1 MSDWI
6 KRVFLGIAVLGLLA
20 AAPAQAQN
28 GRGQGN
34 GAGASANVVQLRP
47 TGVVHGQ
54 YIVVLR
60 DHVGD
65 PRAVANALARAH
77 GLGLGLVYSSALKG
91 FSARIPERA
100 LAALARDPRVDYIE
114 ADQWVQAFAQTIPTG
129 VERIFAYENLNI
141 TIDGSDDY
149 RIDVDVAVIDT
160 GIDLDHPDLNVVGS
174 TNCAKGGP
182 FGGDCKDGE
191 GNDGNGH
198 GTHVAGTIAAIDNGI
213 GVVGV
218 APGARL
224 WAVRV
229 LDNNGSG
236 WMSWIIGG
244 IDWVTANADI
254 IEVANMSLGCECS
267 SSAMNTAIANS
278 VAAGVVYAVA
288 AGNSNKDAATFSPAN
303 HPDVITVSALADFD
317 GLAGGLG
324 SPTCR
329 TDQDD
334 TGADFS
340 NWGSLIEVAA
350 PGVCILST
358 WNDGGTNTISGTS
371 MASPHAAGAAALLA
385 SGASDPTSKADVDA
399 IIATIV
405 AEGNFDWID
414 DSGDG
419 IPEPFLDV
427 GYSPVFNPATVAG
440 EGGTTPASATPVA
453 SITSPA
459 DNSIIASGATILFE
473 GTASDTEDGD
483 LTASLVWTSDL
494 DGQIGTGGSFST
506 TLSDGNHTITAEVTD
521 SGSATGSSSIAV
533 EVSNVPPAV
542 AITNPVDGSTS
553 DSGATILFEGT
564 ASDTEDGDVTASL
577 VWTSDIDGQI
587 GTGGSFSTTLSD
599 GNHTITA
606 SAIDSGSKT
615 GTDSVSIT
623 VGTPPAEATTVS
635 VDSITYATEGGKNQ
649 DKHLLIT
656 VTLEDD
662 LFNLVEG
669 ASVSIDLYRDNS
681 KIASGTATTG
691 TDGTVTFSLKNAKSG
706 CYTTDVTDVIVGGLI
721 WDGADPANG
730 FCK

>member
-1 MSDWI
+1 MSDWF

-28 GRGQGN
+28 GRGQGH
-34 GAGASANVVQLRP
+34 GAGASADVVQLRP
-47 TGVVHGQ
+47 LGVVPGQ

-60 DHVGD
+60 DDVGD

-91 FSARIPERA
+91 FSARVPGRA
-100 LAALARDPRVDYIE
+100 LDALARDPRVDYIE
-114 ADQWVQAFAQTIPTG
+114 ADQWVQTFAQTVPTG
-129 VERIFAYENLNI
+129 IQRIFADANPNI
-141 TIDGSDDY
+141 TIDGIDDV
-149 RIDVDVAVIDT
+149 RIDVDIAVIDT

-174 TNCAKGGP
+174 TDCARGGP
-182 FGGDCKDGE
+182 FGGNCNDGD

-198 GTHVAGTIAAIDNGI
+198 GTHVAGTIAALDNDF

-229 LDNNGSG
+229 LDNSGSG

-244 IDWVTANADI
+244 IDWVTEKANI

-267 SSAMNTAIANS
+267 SDALDTAISNS
-278 VAAGVVYAVA
+278 AAAGVVYAVA

-317 GLAGGLG
+317 GELGGLG

-350 PGVCILST
+350 PGVCIRST
-358 WNDGGTNTISGTS
+358 WNDGGYNTISGTS

-385 SGASDPTSKADVDA
+385 SGANDPQDGFDVD
-399 IIATIV
+399 TIV
-405 AEGNFDWID
+405 TTIINAGNSNWTD

-419 IPEPFLDV
+419 IPEPLLDV
-427 GYSPVFNPATVAG
+427 GDSTVFAPATVAVD
-440 EGGTTPASATPVA
+440 GGTPPVNDTPVV

-459 DNSIIASGATILFE
+459 DGSTFDSGATILFE

-506 TLSDGNHTITAEVTD
+506 TLSDGK
-521 SGSATGSSSIAV
+521 
-533 EVSNVPPAV
+533 
-542 AITNPVDGSTS
+542 
-553 DSGATILFEGT
+553 
-564 ASDTEDGDVTASL
+564 
-577 VWTSDIDGQI
+577 
-587 GTGGSFSTTLSD
+587 
-599 GNHTITA
+599 HTITA
-606 SAIDSGSKT
+606 SA
-615 GTDSVSIT
+615 TDSDGATGSAPISIT

-635 VDSITYATEGGKNQ
+635 VFCPADDTISCAIGDGGYATNGGK
-649 DKHLLIT
+649 DGKKHLLIT
-656 VTLEDD
+656 MALDDD
-662 LFNLVEG
+662 LFNPVEG
-669 ASVSIDLYRDNS
+669 ASVSVTVTGP
-681 KIASGTATTG
+681 KGGSGTGTTLA
-691 TDGTVTFSLKNAKSG
+691 DGTVTFSLKNAPSG
-706 CYTTDVTDVIVGGLI
+706 CYSTTVTDVTAGGLT
-721 WDGADPANG
+721 WDGMTPTNE